1 MHITF
6 FENHI
11 IIIALTLF
19 FISYLIG
26 SIPFGLI
33 LTRLWGYGDIR
44 KVGSGNIG
52 ATNALRTGSKLL
64 AFLVLFLDAF
74 KSFFIIKVFKFFN
87 YSKDLEILIFI
98 ILIGSIIGHCYP
110 VWLKFKGGK
119 GVATILGGLIG
130 INLSIGILI
139 GSIWLFVIFTFKKS
153 SLSSLLSISC
163 LPIVIFIFY
172 GFYEL
177 IFSILLFVIICF
189 RHKGN
194 IKRLIKSEEPNV
206 FEK

>member
-1 MHITF
+1 MHEIF
-6 FENHI
+6 FENNI
-11 IIIALTLF
+11 IIIAVTLF

-74 KSFFIIKVFKFFN
+74 KSFFIIKVFKFFDH
-87 YSKDLEILIFI
+87 SKNLEILIFI
-98 ILIGSIIGHCYP
+98 ILIGCIIGHCYP
-110 VWLKFKGGK
+110 IWLKFRGGK
-119 GVATILGGLIG
+119 GVATVLGGLIG
-130 INLSIGILI
+130 INLYIGILI
-139 GSIWLFVIFTFKKS
+139 SSIWLFLIFTFKKS

-177 IFSILLFVIICF
+177 IFSILLFTIICF
-189 RHKGN
+189 RHKDN
-194 IKRLIKSEEPNV
+194 IKRLLKSEEPNV
-206 FEK
+206 FGK